1 MLLVYRTLKLLL
13 TPFAG
18 MYSVAGAFA
27 GLIAYGLLK
36 LDTGRLHGWQVVF
49 IVEGGFTVLLG
60 GLSLVLLPRSLST
73 AWFFTPEEKIHAVRR
88 MEIDLAGTQE
98 VADSKDK
105 TVTMRDITDVLR
117 DWKKLLTVVLNITTV
132 FPVTAFT
139 TFLPLVVQGMGYK
152 GIDAS
157 LMSVSP
163 FVV

>member
-1 MLLVYRTLKLLL
+1 MHGARGHQELGPSHRFAITAWRYGANPHGPSVFSVELTNVPQLLRRVLHNWQSSTCLLCIPSTRWRSERAFSQVRHMLLVYRTLKLLL

-73 AWFFTPEEKIHAVRR
+73 A
-88 MEIDLAGTQE
+88 
-98 VADSKDK
+98 
-105 TVTMRDITDVLR
+105 
-117 DWKKLLTVVLNITTV
+117 
-132 FPVTAFT
+132 
-139 TFLPLVVQGMGYK
+139 
-152 GIDAS
+152 
-157 LMSVSP
+157 
-163 FVV
+163 